1 MGEGEHFMTDA
12 TVVQTNTVD
21 SAEAGRDLGFRI
33 AEAFSDRPPDA
44 VIIFASSRFD
54 YAALLTALDETC
66 HPVVMMGCSSAGE
79 FTSGMQAEGSTCA
92 IALRS
97 QEMAFRAALGRG
109 LSAGR
114 QEAAIEMVSSFAG
127 LHSHDYRFHTAL
139 VLADALAGYTDELLD
154 HLTRLT
160 GGAYRFF
167 GGGAGDDARF
177 QESHVFYGTE
187 AFTDAVVAL
196 EILSN
201 KPIGIGV
208 RHGWEPASDAMRV
221 TEAEGSRLVSM
232 NAIPSVEVLEEQ
244 ASLSHQH
251 FDPEDPLPFFL
262 HNTIGIDTGTG
273 YKLRVPLASNE
284 DGSLTC
290 ASDIPTGATTRIMRT
305 TAPSA
310 IAAAAEAAA
319 DAVRQVEGFAPK
331 VALFFDCVATRL
343 RIGGEFGFELAAVQD
358 TLGPVQYAG
367 CNTYGQIARA
377 EGQFSGFHNCTA
389 VVCVIPD

>member
-1 MGEGEHFMTDA
+1 MTDSI
-12 TVVQTNTVD
+12 VVQTKVDD
-21 SAEAGRDLGFRI
+21 SAEAGCDLGSRI
-33 AEAFSDRPPDA
+33 VEAFSDEPADA
-44 VIIFASSRFD
+44 VILFASSRFD
-54 YAALLTALDETC
+54 YAALLTALDATC
-66 HPVVMMGCSSAGE
+66 HPRVLVGCSSAGE
-79 FTSGMQAEGSTCA
+79 FTSGMQAEGSACA

-97 QEMAFRAALGRG
+97 PEMAFRAALGRG
-109 LSAGR
+109 LTESR
-114 QEAAIEMVSSFAG
+114 HTAAEQVVSSFAG
-127 LHSHDYRFHTAL
+127 LHTHDYRFRTAL
-139 VLADALAGYTDELLD
+139 VLADALAGYTDEMLD

-160 GGAYRFF
+160 GGTYRFF

-177 QESHVFYGTE
+177 HETHVFYGTE

-208 RHGWEPASDAMRV
+208 RHGWKPASDSMRV

-232 NAIPSVEVLEEQ
+232 NAIPSVDVLEEYADRSQ
-244 ASLSHQH
+244 QR
-251 FDPEDPLPFFL
+251 FDPEAPLPFFL
-262 HNTIGIDTGTG
+262 HNAIGIDTGTA
-273 YKLRVPLASNE
+273 YKLRVPLTTND

-290 ASDIPTGATTRIMRT
+290 ASDIPTGSTTRIMKT
-305 TAPSA
+305 NAPSA
-310 IAAAAEAAA
+310 ITAAAEAAA
-319 DAVRQVEGFAPK
+319 DAARQLEGFEPK

-343 RIGGEFGFELAAVQD
+343 RIGGEFGFELAAVQGI
-358 TLGPVQYAG
+358 LGSVQYAG

>member
-1 MGEGEHFMTDA
+1 MTDA
-12 TVVQTNTVD
+12 TVVQTTAHD
-21 SAEAGRDLGFRI
+21 SAEAGRDLGSRI
-33 AEAFSDRPPDA
+33 AEAFSDSPADA
-44 VIIFASSRFD
+44 VILFASSRFD
-54 YAALLTALDETC
+54 YAALLTALDSTC
-66 HPVVMMGCSSAGE
+66 HPRLMVGCSSAGE
-79 FTSGMQAEGSTCA
+79 FTSGMQAEGSACA

-97 QEMAFRAALGRG
+97 PEMAFRAALGRG
-109 LSAGR
+109 LTTNREG
-114 QEAAIEMVSSFAG
+114 AAIEMVSSFG
-127 LHSHDYRFHTAL
+127 GMHTHDYRFRTAL
-139 VLADALAGYTDELLD
+139 VLADALAGYTDEVLD

-167 GGGAGDDARF
+167 GGGAGDDAQF
-177 QESHVFYGTE
+177 QETHVFYGTE

-232 NAIPSVEVLEEQ
+232 NAIPSVEVFEEY
-244 ASLSHQH
+244 ADISGQH
-251 FDPEDPLPFFL
+251 FDAEHPLPFFL

-284 DGSLTC
+284 DGSFTC
-290 ASDIPTGATTRIMRT
+290 ASDIPTGATTRIMKT

-310 IAAAAEAAA
+310 ITAAA
-319 DAVRQVEGFAPK
+319 DAAADATRQIEGFEPK

-343 RIGGEFGFELAAVQD
+343 RIGNEFGFELAAVQD